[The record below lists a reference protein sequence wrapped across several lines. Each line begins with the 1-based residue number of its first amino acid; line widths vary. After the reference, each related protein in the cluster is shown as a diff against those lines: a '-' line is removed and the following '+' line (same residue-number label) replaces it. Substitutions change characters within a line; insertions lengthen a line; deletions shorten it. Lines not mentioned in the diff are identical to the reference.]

1 MCGLGM
7 TRAFRNYSAALLLLL
22 APALTA
28 CSATQDVKID
38 SEACQ
43 ITTEAADSVITDSK
57 LKVGESLLLGFK
69 KYKCSESTNLV
80 IEPVSSVTG
89 AYRIDKIFVSLG
101 NDQIDWGALNDLA
114 FANKNGLDLEEVTN
128 GEVSVA
134 KNLEVQIF
142 ARVTAL
148 DSAPYFG
155 AERHALE
162 VRFENSDGAL
172 IKAFKPFNDF
182 GMKTN

>member
-1 MCGLGM
+1 M
-7 TRAFRNYSAALLLLL
+7 TRGFRNYSAVLLLFL

-28 CSATQDVKID
+28 CSTTQALKIE

-43 ITTEAADSVITDSK
+43 ITTEATDSFITDSR
-57 LKVGESLLLGFK
+57 LKVGDSRLLGFK
-69 KYKCSESTNLV
+69 KYKCSESTNLL

-101 NDQIDWGALNDLA
+101 NDQIGWGALNDLA
-114 FANKNGLDLEEVTN
+114 FAKKNGLDLEEVSN

-142 ARVTAL
+142 ALVTAL

-155 AERHALE
+155 AERHSLN
-162 VRFENSDGAL
+162 VSFENDAGQL